1 MAIHKAKDNSL
12 KLILGEHEL
21 FVEFL
26 RDFINIDILND
37 VKASDIE
44 DLTERF
50 LPLFQDNKDSDTIK
64 RINLSGDI
72 PLFVIAI
79 VEHESKVNYRASFKM
94 LQYIMLVLDDYEKE
108 VNKASG
114 SKISYTKN
122 FKFPPVLPIIFY
134 DGQGKWTAETD
145 FLQKTELNE
154 IFHKYI
160 PKFEYE
166 LVSLNEY
173 SENDLA
179 KFGDTLSLI
188 MIIDKIKTA
197 DGMSLLNKLP
207 PDYVEQLA
215 LNIPEHLSKLIAD
228 VITLLLTKINV
239 PKDEIEEVTE
249 KIYRRRYKEMFAFF
263 DDYDVQETRR
273 IARDEGL
280 QEGLQEGRQEGLQK
294 GMLVGKQEGKLEATI
309 GIIKEFNATVTKAME
324 VTKLSDDEREKLIC
338 ELKRQNIPYTP

>member
-1 MAIHKAKDNSL
+1 
-12 KLILGEHEL
+12 
-21 FVEFL
+21 
-26 RDFINIDILND
+26 
-37 VKASDIE
+37 
-44 DLTERF
+44 
-50 LPLFQDNKDSDTIK
+50 
-64 RINLSGDI
+64 
-72 PLFVIAI
+72 
-79 VEHESKVNYRASFKM
+79 
-94 LQYIMLVLDDYEKE
+94 
-108 VNKASG
+108 
-114 SKISYTKN
+114 
-122 FKFPPVLPIIFY
+122 VLPIIFY

-197 DGMSLLNKLP
+197 DGMSLLSKLP
-207 PDYVEQLA
+207 PDYVEQLT